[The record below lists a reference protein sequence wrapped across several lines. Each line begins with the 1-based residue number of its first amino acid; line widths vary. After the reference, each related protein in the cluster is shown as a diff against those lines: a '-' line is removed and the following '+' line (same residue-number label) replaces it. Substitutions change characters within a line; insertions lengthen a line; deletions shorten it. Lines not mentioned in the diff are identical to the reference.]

1 MTCVAVLRVQSWDGI
16 AGTKRYL
23 ELGADT
29 VMNITEEEKE
39 AMQEEE
45 EACKALKVIAD
56 IEIDRQR
63 WRGDMSKR
71 SYEFH
76 KGEKATPTVPVEPLT
91 STSQDL
97 GKPLPLV
104 AKDAA
109 WRSGGWVASTAQQR
123 RAKGLDG
130 GSAITKIRLTVAKG

>member
-1 MTCVAVLRVQSWDGI
+1 
-16 AGTKRYL
+16 
-23 ELGADT
+23 
-29 VMNITEEEKE
+29 MNITEEEKE
-39 AMQEEE
+39 AMKEEE
-45 EACKALKVIAD
+45 EACKALKDIAD

-76 KGEKATPTVPVEPLT
+76 KGEKATPNVPVEPLT
-91 STSQDL
+91 SASQDL

-104 AKDAA
+104 ARDAA
-109 WRSGGWVASTAQQR
+109 WRSGGWIASTAQQR